1 MDTPMDLDQLPA
13 INKETLRAD
22 GAKNLKFARL
32 DRIPHLNP
40 DWQFVLR
47 LWDEDGRLYTLDSH
61 IHQLVSIANSVQ
73 LHQPAPGA
81 ESLAVLHRI
90 ETLLTTL
97 VEYIE
102 DNADTRKV

>member
-22 GAKNLKFARL
+22 GAKTPQVCSTR

-73 LHQPAPGA
+73 LAPTSTGG
-81 ESLAVLHRI
+81 
-90 ETLLTTL
+90 
-97 VEYIE
+97 
-102 DNADTRKV
+102 